1 VASISR
7 KISELWRGSVQ
18 SASSLTAA
26 KVSANI
32 ALGRRRLASD
42 KVERRIC
49 PVPKW

>member
-7 KISELWRGSVQ
+7 KISEPWRGSAP
-18 SASSLTAA
+18 SANSLNAA

-42 KVERRIC
+42 KVERRIS
-49 PVPKW
+49 PVPK